1 MFKLNFHDPAVYG
14 SFFASL
20 AVLLALLVWVLLRRR
35 KSPEEI
41 ERLRRQYLVRHGRII
56 DGTILDLTD
65 PEAPDHPRILQY
77 QYQIAGVVYEGGQDV
92 THLQE
97 QVTLHGSCLGMPASV
112 RYDTQNPAN
121 SIVVAETWSG
131 LYRRP
136 AREEVLRNPL
146 TPAASNAL
154 RKKNSRR

>member
-1 MFKLNFHDPAVYG
+1 MFNLNFHDPAVY
-14 SFFASL
+14 SSIFAAL
-20 AVLLALLVWVLLRRR
+20 AVLLGLLVWVLLRRR

-65 PEAPDHPRILQY
+65 SQSANDPRILQY

-97 QVTLHGSCLGMPASV
+97 LLTLDGSSCLGMPASV
-112 RYDTQNPAN
+112 RYDTRNPAN

-136 AREEVLRNPL
+136 SREEAKRN
-146 TPAASNAL
+146 S
-154 RKKNSRR
+154 KKRSGER